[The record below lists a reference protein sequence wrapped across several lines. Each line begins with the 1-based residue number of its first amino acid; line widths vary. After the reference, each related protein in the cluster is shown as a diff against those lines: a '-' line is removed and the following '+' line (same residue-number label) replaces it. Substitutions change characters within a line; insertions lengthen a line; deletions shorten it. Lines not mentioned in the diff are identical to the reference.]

1 MNYKK
6 QHFISYGDDRPNAVN
21 RIKKQAESF
30 NTFSTIDVYSNNN
43 IYDDEF
49 KKNYSYVLNQKRGGG
64 YWLWKYYLINKKIKE
79 IDDGEYIIYCDAGC
93 ELNNKAMKRYYE
105 YLDMLKESNYGFISF
120 PLLWNKKKMPPPNK
134 GFTDK
139 NYTVRQLFDYLKI
152 DINSEIAETSQYIGG
167 ILIIKKC
174 THSLKILDEY
184 RKVLEYDQKLI
195 TDFYNNKEQGFFFKE
210 NRHDQSI
217 WSLLR
222 KKYGSI
228 ILKTDETFFYFVTPE
243 IECIPRSDYKNVE
256 EKYKYPFWATR
267 DSEGRTY
274 SEYWEGPK
282 W

>member
-6 QHFISYGDDRPNAVN
+6 QHFISYGDDRPNAVS

-30 NTFSTIDVYSNNN
+30 NTFSTIDVYFNNN

-49 KKNYSYVLNQKRGGG
+49 KKKYSYVLNQKRGGG
-64 YWLWKYYLINKKIKE
+64 YWLWKYYLIDKKIKE

-93 ELNNKAMKRYYE
+93 ELNNKGIKRYYE

-152 DINSEIAETSQYIGG
+152 DINSEIAGTPQYVGG
-167 ILIIKKC
+167 IQVIKKC
-174 THSLKILDEY
+174 PHSLKILDEY

-195 TDFYNNKEQGFFFKE
+195 TDFYNNKGQGFFFKE

-267 DSEGRTY
+267 EREGRTY
-274 SEYWEGPK
+274 SKYWEGPK

>member
-6 QHFISYGDDRPNAVN
+6 QHFISYGDDRPNAVS

-49 KKNYSYVLNQKRGGG
+49 KKKYSYVLNQKRGGG

-93 ELNNKAMKRYYE
+93 ELNNKGIKRYYE

-120 PLLWNKKKMPPPNK
+120 PLIWNKKKEPPPNQ
-134 GFTDK
+134 GCTDK
-139 NYTVRQLFDYLKI
+139 VWSIRQLFDFLKI
-152 DINSEIAETSQYIGG
+152 DINSEIAGTPQYPAT
-167 ILIIKKC
+167 ILILKKC

-195 TDFYNNKEQGFFFKE
+195 TDFYNNKGQDIFFRE

-228 ILKTDETFFYFVTPE
+228 MLEKDETFFYFTTPE
-243 IECIPRSDYKNVE
+243 GNNLSHNKYKNVV
-256 EKYKYPFWATR
+256 EKFKYPFWATR
-267 DSEGRTY
+267 DRYGISIA
-274 SEYWEGPK
+274 
-282 W
+282 